1 MRALSLG
8 LVKGS
13 LDGVDQIAHLHWV
26 QPRVL
31 DAAQVRMCWFATL
44 LWARHPN
51 HELTVS
57 HLQLIKMRDNLHGWI
72 TTVQGAA
79 EHIRTHGAEVL
90 VE

>member
-31 DAAQVRMCWFATL
+31 DAAQVRMCWFAPCFGPVIQTM
-44 LWARHPN
+44 
-51 HELTVS
+51 S
-57 HLQLIKMRDNLHGWI
+57 
-72 TTVQGAA
+72 
-79 EHIRTHGAEVL
+79 
-90 VE
+90 